1 MTFEFLHPAS
11 REFEEAFD
19 WYAQRSARAAE
30 GFRATVHEA
39 INRAMENPTSA
50 GFLVGKRSRKILLE
64 PYRYGLIYFVHGDFL
79 YIVAIAPNRKRPRY
93 WTRRIKNA

>member
-39 INRAMENPTSA
+39 INRAMEHPTSA
-50 GFLVGKRSRKILLE
+50 ESPE
-64 PYRYGLIYFVHGDFL
+64 D
-79 YIVAIAPNRKRPRY
+79 
-93 WTRRIKNA
+93 TRRCAPQY